1 MEIKKVDQQSQLLQ
15 ARKESL
21 DAAERMS
28 LRPLGK
34 LWGMDVFT
42 WYKPSI
48 VELSAT
54 LSTFPFPVFWLANE
68 INIREM
74 AQVDPETLRSV
85 QWCAQFDNPQLSI
98 PSDIISQMPLVT
110 GTESLEDALEFLKRT
125 KRPRHILLFTV
136 QGNEWKTKM
145 EVFENFVKL
154 HQ

>member
-1 MEIKKVDQQSQLLQ
+1 MEIKKVDQQDQLLQ

-21 DAAERMS
+21 EAAERMA

-42 WYKPSI
+42 WYKPG
-48 VELSAT
+48 VTELAAT
-54 LSTFPFPVFWLANE
+54 ISTFPFPVFWLSNE
-68 INIREM
+68 EIVREM
-74 AQVDPETLRSV
+74 ALVDPETLRTV

-98 PSDIISQMPLVT
+98 PSDIIPQMPLVT
-110 GTESLEDALEFLKRT
+110 GTESLEDALEFLK
-125 KRPRHILLFTV
+125 KNKKARHILLFTV

-145 EVFENFVKL
+145 EIFENFVRL

>member
-1 MEIKKVDQQSQLLQ
+1 MDIKKVDQQTQLLQ
-15 ARKESL
+15 DRKESL

-42 WYKPSI
+42 WYKPPV

-54 LSTFPFPVFWLANE
+54 ISTFPFPVFWLSNE
-68 INIREM
+68 ISIQEM

-98 PSDIISQMPLVT
+98 PSDIISGLPLVT
-110 GTESLEDALEFLKRT
+110 GPESWEDPWEFLKKN
-125 KRPRHILLFTV
+125 KRARHILLFTV

>member
-1 MEIKKVDQQSQLLQ
+1 MELKKVDRQAQLLQ

-21 DAAERMS
+21 EAAEKMS

-42 WYKPSI
+42 WYKPAV

-54 LSTFPFPVFWLANE
+54 ISTFPFPVFWLANE
-68 INIREM
+68 LHIREM
-74 AQVDPETLRSV
+74 AQVDPETLRSI

-98 PSDIISQMPLVT
+98 PSDIIASMPLVT
-110 GTESLEDALEFLKRT
+110 GTESLEDALEFLKNN
-125 KRPRHILLFTV
+125 KQARHILLFTV

>member
-1 MEIKKVDQQSQLLQ
+1 MEIKKVGQQDQLLQ

-21 DAAERMS
+21 EAAEKMA

-42 WYKPSI
+42 WYKPA
-48 VELSAT
+48 VTELAAT
-54 LSTFPFPVFWLANE
+54 ISTFPFPVFWLSNE
-68 INIREM
+68 AIIQEM
-74 AQVDPETLRSV
+74 ALVDPETLRSV

-98 PSDIISQMPLVT
+98 PSDIIPEMSLVT
-110 GTESLEDALEFLKRT
+110 GTESLEDALEFLK
-125 KRPRHILLFTV
+125 KNKKARHILLFTV

-145 EVFENFVKL
+145 EIFENFVRL

>member
-1 MEIKKVDQQSQLLQ
+1 MEIKKVDQQTQLLQ

-21 DAAERMS
+21 DAAEKMS

-42 WYKPSI
+42 WYKPSV
-48 VELSAT
+48 VELAAT
-54 LSTFPFPVFWLANE
+54 ISTFPFPVFWLANE
-68 INIREM
+68 MNIQEM

-85 QWCAQFDNPQLSI
+85 QWCAQFDNPQLTI
-98 PSDIISQMPLVT
+98 PSDIISEMPLVT
-110 GTESLEDALEFLKRT
+110 GTEVLEDALEILKTTR
-125 KRPRHILLFTV
+125 KPRHILLFTV

-145 EVFENFVKL
+145 EAFENFVKL